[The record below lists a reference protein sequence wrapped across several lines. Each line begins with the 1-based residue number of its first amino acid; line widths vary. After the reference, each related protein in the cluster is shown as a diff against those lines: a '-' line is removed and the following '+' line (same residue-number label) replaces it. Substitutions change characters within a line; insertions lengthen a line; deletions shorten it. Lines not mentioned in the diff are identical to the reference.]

1 MGFIRNKA
9 LLWCSLLLLPFLAQG
24 QFARYTNGYLQLG
37 NAAAYE
43 GSGRSTLASE
53 MGLGIERRNP
63 AALARLQEPIQ
74 VGGSFSSVFT
84 GMGSL
89 LYLGGGYRLDSLSGV
104 GIGLLRFGVD
114 GIQNTLS
121 WRNAAG
127 EEDYSRISR
136 FGIADYALFLSYGRQ
151 FAWEGLSVGGVGKLL
166 YRDEGGFATGVGLG
180 FDASV
185 LLQRER
191 WQLAAAVRDLSTTW
205 TLWFID
211 RKKLRVTDGD
221 KELNPTEERAAEGTT
236 PSLELAFTYLW
247 RQERPW
253 RYGASGAVGLSAGNP
268 KSAFFALGGA
278 TFAPAIGGWAS
289 YKGILFL
296 RLGAHQ
302 WQWTPLSR
310 EHQNYLTFTP
320 TGGIG
325 VQGRGLRIDYAFSS
339 PLVATSARMNH
350 LVSLSY
356 AFGK

>member
-1 MGFIRNKA
+1 MGFIRDKA
-9 LLWCSLLLLPFLAQG
+9 LLWCFLLLFPLLAQG
-24 QFARYTNGYLQLG
+24 QFARYTNGYLHLG
-37 NAAAYE
+37 HAAAYE

-53 MGLGIERRNP
+53 TGLGIERRNP

-84 GMGSL
+84 GMGAL

-121 WRNAAG
+121 WRNAEG
-127 EEDYSRISR
+127 EEDYTRIRR
-136 FGIADYALFLSYGRQ
+136 FNIADYALFLSYGRQ
-151 FAWEGLSVGGVGKLL
+151 LAWEGLSVGGVGKLL
-166 YRDEGGFATGVGLG
+166 YRDEGGFASGVGLG

-191 WQLAAAVRDLSTTW
+191 WQVAAAMRDLTTTW

-211 RKKLRVTDGD
+211 KKKLRVADGD
-221 KELNPTEERAAEGTT
+221 KNLNPTEERAAEATA
-236 PSLELAFTYLW
+236 PSLELAVTYLW
-247 RQERPW
+247 RQEHPW
-253 RYGASGAVGLSAGNP
+253 RYGASGAVGLSASNP

-278 TFAPAIGGWAS
+278 TFSPAIGGWAS

-302 WQWTPLSR
+302 FQWTPLSPQ
-310 EHQNYLTFTP
+310 HQTYLTFTP

-325 VQGRGLRIDYAFSS
+325 VKGWGLRLDYAFTA
-339 PLVATSARMNH
+339 PLVTTSARTNH

>member
-221 KELNPTEERAAEGTT
+221 KELNPTEDRAAEGTT

-289 YKGILFL
+289 YKGVLFL

-310 EHQNYLTFTP
+310 EHQNYLTFTS

-325 VQGRGLRIDYAFSS
+325 VQGWGLRINYAFSS
-339 PLVATSARMNH
+339 PLVTTSARMNH